1 MMANERLSVF
11 ENTGDVD
18 LSEFTPAADVKK
30 PKPPMEKVKAVSEA
44 ARFPSREAPAPV
56 PEPLKRKPRYHKTG
70 RTASLSCRLMPAV
83 VDKIYEIADREN
95 WLVGQTIELG
105 IEALERELGKK
116 RKGEGTHGL

>member
-30 PKPPMEKVKAVSEA
+30 PIPPREKVKAVSEA
-44 ARFPSREAPAPV
+44 AQFPSREAPAPV
-56 PEPLKRKPRYHKTG
+56 PEPPKRKPRYHKTG

-116 RKGEGTHGL
+116 HKGDGTHRS

>member
-30 PKPPMEKVKAVSEA
+30 PIPPREKVKAVSEA

-56 PEPLKRKPRYHKTG
+56 PEPPKRKPRYHKTG
-70 RTASLSCRLMPAV
+70 RTASLSWTRSMTVMTLAPLIGMERQCLNDRPAPPPS
-83 VDKIYEIADREN
+83 
-95 WLVGQTIELG
+95 
-105 IEALERELGKK
+105 
-116 RKGEGTHGL
+116 